1 MFYCIGVF
9 RWLESSELNELKVA
23 DLKHE
28 LEESDEETSGIKAA
42 SLKSTNDSWWNYRKE
57 IRENVQSI

>member
-42 SLKSTNDSWWNYRKE
+42 SLKSTNDSW
-57 IRENVQSI
+57 